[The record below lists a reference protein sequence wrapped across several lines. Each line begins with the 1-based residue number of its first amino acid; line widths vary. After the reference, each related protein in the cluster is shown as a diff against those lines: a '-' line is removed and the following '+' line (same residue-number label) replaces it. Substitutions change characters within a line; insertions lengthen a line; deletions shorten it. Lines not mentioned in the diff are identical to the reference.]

1 MDDVSTLVCL
11 LGSRVSRGAWW
22 TLVGLVCFGMVAL
35 AAGQVSA
42 HDHNHA
48 ELDGWFKSLH
58 SKSGAWC
65 CNGDDAEEA
74 EWDIFGDKYRVR
86 LEGKWI
92 DVPDEAIVEG
102 PNRVGG
108 ARVWSMHQDGGP
120 AVRCFLPGS
129 LI

>member
-1 MDDVSTLVCL
+1 MDRGGTGWIIFILAGVISLVFL
-11 LGSRVSRGAWW
+11 ISA
-22 TLVGLVCFGMVAL
+22 LVG
-35 AAGQVSA
+35 AARA
-42 HDHNHA
+42 HDHNRP
-48 ELDGWFKSLH
+48 ELDGWFRSLH
-58 SKSGAWC
+58 SKGGAWC

-74 EWDIFGDKYRVR
+74 EWDTAGGKYRVR
-86 LEGKWI
+86 IDGQWI

-108 ARVWSMHQDGGP
+108 ARVWSMHQDGKP

>member
-1 MDDVSTLVCL
+1 MLKAMMALTGLFLC
-11 LGSRVSRGAWW
+11 GAA
-22 TLVGLVCFGMVAL
+22 V
-35 AAGQVSA
+35 A
-42 HDHNHA
+42 HDHNHPA
-48 ELDGWFKSLH
+48 LNDWFKSLH
-58 SKSGAWC
+58 SKGGAWC

-74 EWDIFGDKYRVR
+74 EWDTTGGRYRVR
-86 LEGKWI
+86 LEGQWI